1 MDVQAGSIITDAITW
16 AAAAEAAAGLLLL
29 LLMLLLLLLMPLN
42 CLASELPVNGITLT
56 WLYRTASLFGTAAAV
71 LHPSIAPLITLTY
84 T

>member
-29 LLMLLLLLLMPLN
+29 LLMPLLLLLMPVN
-42 CLASELPVNGITLT
+42 SELPVNGITLT